1 MKYTKQ
7 DFLQLDKTTLDFC
20 RQWLFDTYKRYDLSK
35 NSGKT
40 KKIREYCQYKTDGLL
55 MAYGEIKDLCH
66 KLKNNGGN
74 LCETISLI
82 DEPTD

>member
-7 DFLQLDKTTLDFC
+7 DFLQLDKITLDFC

-55 MAYGEIKDLCH
+55 MAYDEIKELCK
-66 KLKNNGGN
+66 KLKNKGGN

>member
-20 RQWLFDTYKRYDLSK
+20 RQWLFDTFKRYDLSK

-40 KKIREYCQYKTDGLL
+40 KKIREYCRYKTDGLL
-55 MAYGEIKDLCH
+55 MAYDEIKELCD
-66 KLKNNGGN
+66 KLKNKGGN
-74 LCETISLI
+74 LCEIISLI

>member
-1 MKYTKQ
+1 MKYTKEYIST
-7 DFLQLDKTTLDFC
+7 LDEKTLDFC

-55 MAYGEIKDLCH
+55 MAYAEIKELCD